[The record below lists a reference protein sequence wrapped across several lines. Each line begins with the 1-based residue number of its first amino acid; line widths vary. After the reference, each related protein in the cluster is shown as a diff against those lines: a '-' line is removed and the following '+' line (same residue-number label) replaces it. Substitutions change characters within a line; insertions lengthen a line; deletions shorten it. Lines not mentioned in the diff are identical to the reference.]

1 MKINPKNLLK
11 AGIFFIFL
19 LIVIIIFHVVVGF
32 LGINYLLKNSG
43 FQDFS
48 VLLSIFLS
56 LLCVYFKIFLPLSI
70 GTFFGIVYV
79 LDWHWTLAILITM
92 PGLFFL
98 FPKKLNS
105 TFNFNTFYRSNESNR
120 NYSNFNRDNESVKTN
135 VKNSEIIDGEYK
147 VINDENEKDKF

>member
-1 MKINPKNLLK
+1 MRINPKNLLK

-19 LIVIIIFHVVVGF
+19 LIIIIIFHVVVGF
-32 LGINYLLKNSG
+32 LGINYLLKNIG

-48 VLLSIFLS
+48 ILISVLLS

-79 LDWHWTLAILITM
+79 LEWHWIFAILITL

-98 FPKKLNS
+98 FPKKINS
-105 TFNFNTFYRSNESNR
+105 TFNFKTFNNYYKSNSNYD
-120 NYSNFNRDNESVKTN
+120 NFSNDKESVKTN
-135 VKNSEIIDGEYK
+135 VKNSDIIDGEYK
-147 VINDENEKDKF
+147 VINDENEKK